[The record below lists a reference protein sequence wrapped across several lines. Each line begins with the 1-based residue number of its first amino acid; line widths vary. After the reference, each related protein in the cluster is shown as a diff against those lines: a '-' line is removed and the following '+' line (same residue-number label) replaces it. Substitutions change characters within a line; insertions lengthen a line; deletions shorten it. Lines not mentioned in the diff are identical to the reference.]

1 MAVRECQRPAGP
13 CDYLLV
19 VDRKAAGVI
28 EAKPEGMTLTG
39 VAEQPERY
47 MQKLPEQLARYADTP
62 TRRQKVATLQDA
74 LAAEDGYEAR
84 AAIRALVEAIVLVP
98 EDGRLAIEVPGRP
111 RGDPGPGPE
120 RQHPARGPGT

>member
-13 CDYLLV
+13 CDYLLF

-62 TRRQKVATLQDA
+62 
-74 LAAEDGYEAR
+74 AEGGDPA
-84 AAIRALVEAIVLVP
+84 
-98 EDGRLAIEVPGRP
+98 GRP
-111 RGDPGPGPE
+111 GGRG
-120 RQHPARGPGT
+120 RV